1 MTKRNIVHIE
11 IPAVDVAKAGK
22 FYQDLFGWK
31 IETDSVMNYTM
42 WEPLEGPG
50 GGFSP
55 LNESVKPGDV
65 LIYVDSADI
74 EADLSRIKALG
85 GEIITPKTEI
95 PKVGWFALFRDPTG
109 NTLAL
114 YTSLNPDFN
123 TEKA

>member
-11 IPAVDVAKAGK
+11 IPAADVVNAGK
-22 FYQDLFGWK
+22 FYHDLFGWK
-31 IETDSVMNYTM
+31 IESIPEMNYTM
-42 WEPLEGPG
+42 WEPLEAPG

-74 EADLSRIKALG
+74 EADLKQVKALG
-85 GEIITPKTEI
+85 GLVLSEKTEI
-95 PKVGWFALFRDPTG
+95 PQTGWFALFKDPTG

-114 YTSLNPDFN
+114 YTSLNPDYN
-123 TEKA
+123 N

>member
-11 IPAVDVAKAGK
+11 IPAADAAKAGK

-31 IETDSVMNYTM
+31 IETDPVMNYTM
-42 WEPLEGPG
+42 WEPLQGPG
-50 GGFSP
+50 GGFNP

-74 EADLSRIKALG
+74 DADLLQIKALG

-95 PKVGWFALFRDPTG
+95 PQVGWFALFKDPTG

-114 YTSLNPDFN
+114 YTSLNPDYN
-123 TEKA
+123 K

>member
-11 IPAVDVAKAGK
+11 IPAADVVNAGK
-22 FYQDLFGWK
+22 FYHDLFGWK
-31 IETDSVMNYTM
+31 IESIPEMNYTM
-42 WEPLEGPG
+42 WEPLEAPG

-74 EADLSRIKALG
+74 EADLKQVKALG
-85 GEIITPKTEI
+85 GLVLSEKTEI
-95 PKVGWFALFRDPTG
+95 PQIGWFALFKDPTG

-114 YTSLNPDFN
+114 YTSLNPDYN
-123 TEKA
+123 N